1 MKRIIFMAT
10 ILLAASSLAVGQCG
24 EQSATMGGNV
34 EQDLIKLDKEWTAAE
49 LRGDKTAVSKVV
61 ADDYQGTTAEGQV
74 QDKAKYMEGIKASTD
89 KDMADD
95 YNVRVFG
102 DMAIMTH
109 RGTVTTSKESLQY
122 RSTHVWMKR
131 DGRWQLI
138 AHHGSNVQAAQPAQQ
153 SVQSEPAKPDQS
165 EPVKSDQDVPTKS
178 GQSVP
183 TKETAQ
189 PQPTQKK
196 P

>member
-10 ILLAASSLAVGQCG
+10 ILLAAASLAVGQDAG
-24 EQSATMGGNV
+24 QKATMGGNV

-49 LRGDKTAVSKVV
+49 LRGDKDAVSKVV
-61 ADDYQGTTAEGQV
+61 ADDYRGTTAEGTV

-89 KDMADD
+89 KDVADD

-109 RGTVTTSKESLQY
+109 RGTVTTDKESLQY

-138 AHHGSNVQAAQPAQQ
+138 AHHVSNVQTQPAQP
-153 SVQSEPAKPDQS
+153 SAQSEPA
-165 EPVKSDQDVPTKS
+165 KSDQDVPTKS

-183 TKETAQ
+183 PKEAAQ
-189 PQPTQKK
+189 PQPAQKK